1 MRNYEFIQTP
11 GAGIKAWIKGVE
23 IEDQARQQLE
33 NVASMPF
40 IHNYVAAIPDV
51 HWGAGATIGSA
62 SENRTRFLIE
72 IVDSVS
78 RAIGA
83 DRVGVRLSPTN
94 AVYGIGIDTLTT
106 AVGTIGS

>member
-40 IHNYVAAIPDV
+40 IHNYVAAMPDV
-51 HWGAGATIGSA
+51 HWGAGATIGSVIPSKA
-62 SENRTRFLIE
+62 
-72 IVDSVS
+72 
-78 RAIGA
+78 AIIPA
-83 DRVGVRLSPTN
+83 
-94 AVYGIGIDTLTT
+94 
-106 AVGTIGS
+106 AVGGRCRYRLRHDGRSN